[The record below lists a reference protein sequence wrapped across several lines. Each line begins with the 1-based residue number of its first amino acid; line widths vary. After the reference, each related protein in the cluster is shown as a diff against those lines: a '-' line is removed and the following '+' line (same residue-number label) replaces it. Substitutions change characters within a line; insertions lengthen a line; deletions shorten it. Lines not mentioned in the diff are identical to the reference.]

1 MTEKQVLKTVLASFD
16 GETPEALQE
25 VWTASK
31 IDFDEFLERPDEFGI
46 DSTGAVGGLIDYDD
60 MKSLG
65 KKWLHVA
72 LVEAN
77 RLDYELKNF
86 LYEGSED
93 EVDFNFVCW
102 FLYELLIIQM
112 IDYVETA
119 KEEEEEEEDFN
130 F

>member
-25 VWTASK
+25 IWTASK
-31 IDFDEFLERPDEFGI
+31 IDFDEFLERPDEFR
-46 DSTGAVGGLIDYDD
+46 DPSTGAVTGLIYYDD
-60 MKSLG
+60 TKPLG

-77 RLDYELKNF
+77 RLGYELKNF

-102 FLYELLIIQM
+102 FLYELLVSRM
-112 IDYVETA
+112 IDYVQDI
-119 KEEEEEEEDFN
+119 EEDFN

>member
-25 VWTASK
+25 IWTASK
-31 IDFDEFLERPDEFGI
+31 IDFDEFLERPNEFGN

-65 KKWLHVA
+65 RKWLHVA

-77 RLDYELKNF
+77 ILDYELRNF
-86 LYEGSED
+86 IFEHTED
-93 EVDFNFVCW
+93 EVDFDFVYW
-102 FLYELLIIQM
+102 FLYGLLVSRM

-119 KEEEEEEEDFN
+119 KEEDFN